1 MSSSKNVSG
10 KKIMECLRLALDE
23 EKEYA
28 IDDIKK
34 LAVNAFKEAS
44 KIGVSKKRTVKFD
57 CDGVIIKK
65 LPSKYNLFIKDE
77 MARLT
82 TEFPDTER
90 KELMKLAAKNWNDS
104 KLVLPGTIT

>member
-10 KKIMECLRLALDE
+10 KKIMECLRLAFDE

-34 LAVNAFKEAS
+34 MAVNAFKDAS
-44 KIGVSKKRTVKFD
+44 KIGVGKKRIVKVD
-57 CDGVIIKK
+57 SDGVVIKK

-77 MARLT
+77 MARMT
-82 TEFPDTER
+82 IEFPDTER

-104 KLVLPGTIT
+104 KSVLQDTIT

>member
-10 KKIMECLRLALDE
+10 KKIMECLRLAFDE

-34 LAVNAFKEAS
+34 LAVNAFKDAS
-44 KIGVSKKRTVKFD
+44 KIGVGKKRIVKVD
-57 CDGVIIKK
+57 SDGVVIKK

-77 MARLT
+77 MARMT
-82 TEFPDTER
+82 IEFPDTER

-104 KLVLPGTIT
+104 KSVLQDTIT

>member
-10 KKIMECLRLALDE
+10 KKIMDCLRLALDE
-23 EKEYA
+23 ENEYT

-34 LAVNAFKEAS
+34 IAVNAFKEAS
-44 KIGVSKKRTVKFD
+44 KIGVGKKRIVKVD
-57 CDGVIIKK
+57 IDGVVIKK

-77 MARLT
+77 MARMT

-104 KLVLPGTIT
+104 KALITENIT

>member
-10 KKIMECLRLALDE
+10 KKIMDCLRLALDE
-23 EKEYA
+23 ENEYT

-34 LAVNAFKEAS
+34 IAVNAFKEAS
-44 KIGVSKKRTVKFD
+44 KIGVGKKRIVKVD
-57 CDGVIIKK
+57 SDGVVIKK

-77 MARLT
+77 MTRMT

-104 KLVLPGTIT
+104 KALITENIT

>member
-23 EKEYA
+23 ENEYA

-44 KIGVSKKRTVKFD
+44 KIGVGKKRIVKVD
-57 CDGVIIKK
+57 SDGVVIKK

-77 MARLT
+77 MARMT
-82 TEFPDTER
+82 IEFPDTER
-90 KELMKLAAKNWNDS
+90 KELMKLAAKNWNDTKS
-104 KLVLPGTIT
+104 VLQETIT